1 MMVMKIK
8 RAISETDD
16 LSPPAEVTMLII
28 EVSTII
34 AMITRSMRMK
44 TLVLPNFPISKMYSL
59 YYYYNVVCM
68 TESDI
73 STLRDSL

>member
-1 MMVMKIK
+1 MKIK

-34 AMITRSMRMK
+34 AMIIRSMKMK
-44 TLVLPNFPISKMYSL
+44 TPVLPNLPISKMYSL
-59 YYYYNVVCM
+59 YYDVVCM
-68 TESDI
+68 TESNVP
-73 STLRDSL
+73 TLCDGL

>member
-16 LSPPAEVTMLII
+16 LSPPADVTMLII

-34 AMITRSMRMK
+34 AMIIRSMRMK
-44 TLVLPNFPISKMYSL
+44 TPVLHNFPISKMYSL
-59 YYYYNVVCM
+59 YYDVVCM
-68 TESDI
+68 TESNI